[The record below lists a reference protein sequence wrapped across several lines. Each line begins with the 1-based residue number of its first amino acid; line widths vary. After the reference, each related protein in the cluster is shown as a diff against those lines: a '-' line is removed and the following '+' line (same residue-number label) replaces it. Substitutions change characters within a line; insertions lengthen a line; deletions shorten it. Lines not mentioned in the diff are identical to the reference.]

1 MDEPVPVDNS
11 GPLALAFALQVLG
24 IAADA
29 GAIRHAYGS
38 NAAFSVTDILRAA
51 KAFPIKAAAVN
62 SSIKRL
68 RSTPMPALAVMKNG
82 GYVVLGQ
89 VGDKELLLQDPN
101 EPKPQVVTLEE
112 FGQLWTGRLVLL
124 TRRAP
129 LLDPA
134 RRFGLGWFLGA
145 VLKYRHVFG
154 EVLLVSL
161 FLQLFALATPLIFQ
175 VVIDKVLVHQGLST
189 LDVLMIGL
197 GLLGIFEVLLGWL
210 RTYAF
215 THTTSRVDVELGAR
229 LFRHLFS
236 LPMAYFQSRRVGD
249 TVARVRELENVR
261 QFLTGSAL
269 TLVIDLVFTSV
280 FIAVMTL
287 YSMELT
293 LIVVAALPCYAI
305 LSLCVTPVLR
315 RRIEERFR
323 QGAEVQS
330 MLVESVSGIE
340 TVKSMAIEPVLQRR
354 WEENL
359 AAYVR
364 ASFRTLML
372 GSFGTQT
379 ATLISKVVVVLTLLV
394 GARAVIN
401 GDLTVGELVA
411 FNMLAA
417 QVASPVLR
425 LAQLW
430 QDFQQ
435 VRVSIDRLGD
445 ILNAG
450 PEVTGSGRSTLPRLN
465 GGIRFE
471 HVSFR
476 YRPNAPP
483 VLTDI
488 ELDIEPGQV
497 IGIVGRSGS
506 GKSTLAKLIQRLY
519 VPEGGRVMIDGID
532 LALADGAALRRQIGC
547 VLQDNTLFNM
557 SIRDNIAIVEPGM
570 PLDRIVKSA
579 QLAGAHD
586 FILEQAEGYD
596 TMIGERG
603 ASLSGGQRQR
613 IAIARALVSDPRVLI
628 FDEATSALDYE
639 SEAVIQGNLRRI
651 GLGRT
656 LILIAHRLSTVRS
669 ADRIITLENGRIVED
684 GMHDDLMRRG
694 GPYSNLHQL
703 QTAMTR

>member
-1 MDEPVPVDNS
+1 MTEVVDVEET
-11 GPLALAFALQVLG
+11 GPQALAFALQVLG

-29 GAIRHAYGS
+29 GSIRHAFGS
-38 NAAFSVTDILRAA
+38 NAAFTPSDILRAA
-51 KAFPIKAAAVN
+51 KPFPVKAASVK
-62 SSIKRL
+62 SSIERL
-68 RSTPMPALAVMKNG
+68 KSTPMPALAQMSDG
-82 GYVVLGQ
+82 AFIVVGQ
-89 VGDKELLLQDPN
+89 VGDKEVLIQDTR
-101 EPKPQVVTLEE
+101 EPKPRVMTLDE
-112 FGQLWTGRLVLL
+112 FQNQWANRLILL

-134 RRFGLGWFLGA
+134 RRFGIGWFMGA
-145 VLKYRHVFG
+145 VLKYRQILG
-154 EVLLVSL
+154 EVLVISL
-161 FLQLFALATPLIFQ
+161 FLQLFGLATPLIFQ

-189 LDVLMIGL
+189 LTVLMIGL
-197 GLLGIFEVLLGWL
+197 AMLGMFEVSLGWL

-229 LFRHLFS
+229 LFRHLFA
-236 LPMAYFQSRRVGD
+236 LPMAYFQARRVGD

-269 TLVIDLVFTSV
+269 TLVIDLLFTVV

-287 YSMELT
+287 YSMTLT
-293 LIVVAALPCYAI
+293 LIVVGALPLYAI
-305 LSLCVTPVLR
+305 LSLTITPILR

-330 MLVESVSGIE
+330 LLVESVSGVE
-340 TVKSMAIEPVLQRR
+340 TVKSMAIEPILQRR
-354 WEENL
+354 WEEHL
-359 AAYVR
+359 ASYVR

-372 GSFGTQT
+372 ASFGTQT
-379 ATLISKVVVVLTLLV
+379 ATMISKAVVVLTLLF

-435 VRVSIDRLGD
+435 VRVSVDRIGD
-445 ILNAG
+445 ILNVN
-450 PEVTGSGRSTLPRLN
+450 PEISGSGRSTLPRLA

-483 VLTDI
+483 VLSDI

-506 GKSTLAKLIQRLY
+506 GKSTMAKLIQRLY

-547 VLQDNTLFNM
+547 VMQDNTLFNM
-557 SIRDNIAIVEPGM
+557 SIRENIAIVEPGM
-570 PLDRIVKSA
+570 PLERVVKAA
-579 QLAGAHD
+579 QLAGAHE
-586 FILEQAEGYD
+586 FILEQPEGYD
-596 TMIGERG
+596 TLIGERG

-613 IAIARALVSDPRVLI
+613 VAIARALVTDPRILI

-669 ADRIITLENGRIVED
+669 ADRILTIEEGRIVED
-684 GMHDDLMRRG
+684 GMHEELLRQG
-694 GPYSNLHQL
+694 GPYSSLHRL
-703 QTAMTR
+703 QTAMSQ